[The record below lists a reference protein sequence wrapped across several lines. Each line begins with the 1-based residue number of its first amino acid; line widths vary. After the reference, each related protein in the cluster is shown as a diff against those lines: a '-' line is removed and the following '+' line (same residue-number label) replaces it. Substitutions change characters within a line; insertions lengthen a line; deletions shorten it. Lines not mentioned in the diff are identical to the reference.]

1 MTAPTD
7 PSSPQPPA
15 PTDVSAGDIQ
25 PALPDQPALPA
36 VTGHDAAAYAQ
47 RMRLLGIL
55 LMCGAVACFACLDA
69 TAKYLGRHVDV
80 LAVVWARY
88 ASAFVLALLV
98 FNPITRPGLLRTQR
112 PVLQIGRSALL
123 LGTTILNFAAL
134 RFLQLDQ
141 ALAILFSTPLMVA
154 ALAGP
159 MLGEKIGPRR
169 WAAIVVGLVGV
180 LIVLQPGFGAVH
192 PAAILSML
200 SAVCASFYA
209 ITTRVLSRFDSDAT
223 TLFYSNLV
231 GVLALAPVMPFV
243 WTTPSDPLLIVLMI
257 GFGGFGSLGHFLLI
271 VAHRHTP
278 ASILSPFSY
287 SQILW
292 TTILGFVV
300 FGDVPNRWTI
310 AGVTIVIASG
320 LYLLHRERVR
330 RRG

>member
-1 MTAPTD
+1 MTAPPD
-7 PSSPQPPA
+7 PPSPQRPA
-15 PTDVSAGDIQ
+15 PTDA
-25 PALPDQPALPA
+25 PAPAALPVPAGP
-36 VTGHDAAAYAQ
+36 DAAAHAQ

-80 LAVVWARY
+80 IQVVWARY
-88 ASAFVLALLV
+88 ASAFVLALVV
-98 FNPITRPGLLRTQR
+98 FNPLTRPGLLRTGR
-112 PVLQIGRSALL
+112 PGLQIGRSTLL
-123 LGTTILNFAAL
+123 LATTVLNFAAL
-134 RFLQLDQ
+134 KYLQLDQ

-159 MLGEKIGPRR
+159 MLGERIGSRR
-169 WAAIVVGLVGV
+169 WGAIVVGLVGV

-192 PAAILSML
+192 PAALLSML
-200 SAVCASFYA
+200 SAVCAAFYA
-209 ITTRVLSRFDSDAT
+209 IATRVLSRFDSDET

-231 GVLALAPVMPFV
+231 GVLLLTPVMPFV
-243 WTTPSDPLLIVLMI
+243 WTTPTDPLQIALMT
-257 GFGGFGSLGHFLLI
+257 GFGAFGSLGHFLLI

-300 FGDVPNRWTI
+300 FGDVPNRWTV